1 MPNTPSASPT
11 TTHDDLGVPPFIPDL
26 VHLAPIIVD
35 NPQSIVPSTSNV
47 RKSQRVSKPSTRL
60 RDFHFIKVDRRLTE
74 LLIAFMSSE
83 YPGSNLEIKGGI
95 TFISATDGWRGM
107 REAEAT
113 WAQSLI
119 SSNGELTRDSTLPAA
134 NPAIRALETC
144 T

>member
-1 MPNTPSASPT
+1 MESRTNPGLRPLHRAPHPSKLT
-11 TTHDDLGVPPFIPDL
+11 TSAGLQTLLSGGGLPDS
-26 VHLAPIIVD
+26 VIIHRYSF
-35 NPQSIVPSTSNV
+35 NESIVLACLV
-47 RKSQRVSKPSTRL
+47 
-60 RDFHFIKVDRRLTE
+60 IKVDKRPTE

-83 YPGSNLEIKGGI
+83 YPGSNLEIKGG
-95 TFISATDGWRGM
+95 TAFISATDGWRGM